1 MVSVSSEIET
11 LVDIVFLVVTG
22 LIAYNGVRYRD
33 AQGNSDFVRLLFGC
47 IAAMFFFLIL
57 FRDVLDL
64 SLIHI

>member
-64 SLIHI
+64 FSFM

>member
-22 LIAYNGVRYRD
+22 VIAYNGVRYRD

-64 SLIHI
+64 FSFM

>member
-1 MVSVSSEIET
+1 MVSVSSEIEA

-64 SLIHI
+64 FSFM

>member
-1 MVSVSSEIET
+1 MTSVSSEIET
-11 LVDIVFLVVTG
+11 LVDIVFLVITG

-33 AQGNSDFVRLLFGC
+33 LQGNSDFVRLLFGC

-64 SLIHI
+64 FSFM

>member
-22 LIAYNGVRYRD
+22 LIAYNGVRYRA

-64 SLIHI
+64 FSFM

>member
-1 MVSVSSEIET
+1 MVFVSSEVET

-33 AQGNSDFVRLLFGC
+33 AEGNSDFVRLLFGC

-57 FRDVLDL
+57 LRDVLDL
-64 SLIHI
+64 FSFM

>member
-33 AQGNSDFVRLLFGC
+33 GQGNSDFVRLLFGC

-64 SLIHI
+64 FSFM

>member
-33 AQGNSDFVRLLFGC
+33 AQGNNDFVRLLFGC

-64 SLIHI
+64 FSFM

>member
-11 LVDIVFLVVTG
+11 LVDIVFLVITG

-64 SLIHI
+64 FSFM

>member
-1 MVSVSSEIET
+1 MGSVSSEIET

-64 SLIHI
+64 FSFM

>member
-33 AQGNSDFVRLLFGC
+33 AQGNSDLVRLLFGC

-64 SLIHI
+64 FLFM

>member
-1 MVSVSSEIET
+1 MVSLSSEIET

-64 SLIHI
+64 FSFM

>member
-11 LVDIVFLVVTG
+11 VVDIVFLVVTG

-64 SLIHI
+64 FSFM

>member
-1 MVSVSSEIET
+1 MVSVSSEIEA

-33 AQGNSDFVRLLFGC
+33 AQGNSDLVRLLFGC

-64 SLIHI
+64 FLFM

>member
-1 MVSVSSEIET
+1 MVFVSSEVET

-33 AQGNSDFVRLLFGC
+33 TEGNSDFVRLLFGC

-57 FRDVLDL
+57 LRDVLEL
-64 SLIHI
+64 FSFM

>member
-1 MVSVSSEIET
+1 MVSVSSEFET

-33 AQGNSDFVRLLFGC
+33 AQGNSDLVRLLFGC

-64 SLIHI
+64 FSFM

>member
-47 IAAMFFFLIL
+47 IAAMFFLLIL

-64 SLIHI
+64 FSFM

>member
-47 IAAMFFFLIL
+47 IAAMFFFFIL

-64 SLIHI
+64 FSFM

>member
-1 MVSVSSEIET
+1 MDSVSSEIET

-64 SLIHI
+64 FSFM

>member
-11 LVDIVFLVVTG
+11 LVDMVFLVVTG
-22 LIAYNGVRYRD
+22 LIAYNGIRYRD

-64 SLIHI
+64 FSFM

>member
-33 AQGNSDFVRLLFGC
+33 AEGNSDFVRLLFGC
-47 IAAMFFFLIL
+47 IAAMFFLLIL

-64 SLIHI
+64 FSFM

>member
-57 FRDVLDL
+57 FRDGLDL
-64 SLIHI
+64 LSFM

>member
-64 SLIHI
+64 FLFM

>member
-47 IAAMFFFLIL
+47 IAAMVFFLIL

-64 SLIHI
+64 FSFM

>member
-22 LIAYNGVRYRD
+22 VIAYNGVRYRD
-33 AQGNSDFVRLLFGC
+33 EQGNSDFVRLLFGC

-64 SLIHI
+64 FSFM

>member
-22 LIAYNGVRYRD
+22 LIAYNGIRYRD

-64 SLIHI
+64 FSFM

>member
-11 LVDIVFLVVTG
+11 LVEIVFLVVTG

-64 SLIHI
+64 FSFM

>member
-47 IAAMFFFLIL
+47 IAAIFFFLIL

-64 SLIHI
+64 FSFM

>member
-1 MVSVSSEIET
+1 MVPVSSEIET
-11 LVDIVFLVVTG
+11 LVDMVFLVVTG
-22 LIAYNGVRYRD
+22 LIAYNGIRYRD

-64 SLIHI
+64 FSFM

>member
-1 MVSVSSEIET
+1 MVSVASEIET

-33 AQGNSDFVRLLFGC
+33 AQGNSDLVRLLFGC

-64 SLIHI
+64 FSFM

>member
-1 MVSVSSEIET
+1 MVSVSGEIET

-22 LIAYNGVRYRD
+22 VIAYNGVRYRD
-33 AQGNSDFVRLLFGC
+33 SQGNSDFVRLLFGC

-64 SLIHI
+64 FSFI

>member
-33 AQGNSDFVRLLFGC
+33 EQGNSDFVRLLFGC

-64 SLIHI
+64 FSFM

>member
-64 SLIHI
+64 F

>member
-33 AQGNSDFVRLLFGC
+33 AGGNSDFVRLLFGC

-57 FRDVLDL
+57 FRDVLGL
-64 SLIHI
+64 F